1 MPNATGSV
9 SVEKTRKG
17 KIMRSNI
24 KIWILRIL
32 LNLVFV
38 LLLFAIL
45 SSAESENDTS
55 ETDSTVELEPV
66 VVTAT
71 KTPQHLKD
79 TPVITN
85 LITRTEIE
93 ATGAENIGEV
103 LEHTAGIVIHRD
115 AHGDGVQLQGLDSE
129 YILILVDGEPQVGR
143 IAGKLDMARLAVENV
158 ERIEIVKGATS
169 SLFGSDA
176 LGGVI
181 NIITRKA
188 TAPFSVQL
196 SQSFEQN
203 STLDSRGTL
212 ELQRDKLNALLTLSR
227 NYRNPIDLDTSDLT
241 TTIDGYAN
249 VTGSARTEYQLTPT
263 TRLLFS
269 GQYFTQNQEG
279 ISDTSSVVF
288 DRLGDIE
295 NFSGSFGI
303 EHEFG
308 NGTQRTPPTLLTG
321 KLYATRYDDES
332 TVVDR
337 ETAAVSSQ
345 NLTIQDLVKG
355 EVQFDTTLREKHQLT
370 LGGDVVLE
378 NLQSQR
384 ITGGER
390 EVFTNSLFVQNVSRP
405 ISALVFVIGGRLD
418 NHSEFGIHFSPK
430 LSAMYRMTNDL
441 RLRFS
446 YGQGFR
452 APDFKNLYLDFTNV
466 TAGYQVLGNPG
477 LRPESSHN
485 WNLGLEYEIFDGL
498 LGKVHLYRNDLHNLI
513 EAERIGQSAAGGSKF
528 EYQNISK
535 AFTEGVDIE
544 AVIGS
549 VGGFTSTVGYA
560 YLRGAD
566 KETGL
571 PLLNRSTHSG
581 TLKLAYLHTNSGFLM
596 DLRGRYAS
604 SWGFFDDGDKVLEP
618 EELAPSHWLWN
629 IRASKTLFK
638 MFKASIGC
646 NNIFDFKNPTFY
658 TFTGR
663 SFYGGLSLTY

>member
-1 MPNATGSV
+1 MP
-9 SVEKTRKG
+9 
-17 KIMRSNI
+17 SNRI
-24 KIWILRIL
+24 IDFPKANLTFKWFLQIL
-32 LNLVFV
+32 LNLMLGLLAFV
-38 LLLFAIL
+38 LL
-45 SSAESENDTS
+45 SSAESTDDTP
-55 ETDSTVELEPV
+55 ETDRPVELDPV

-71 KTPQHLKD
+71 KTPQRLKD

-85 LITRTEIE
+85 LITRSEIE
-93 ATGAENIGEV
+93 ATGAENIGEI
-103 LEHTAGIVIHRD
+103 LEHTAGIIIHRD
-115 AHGDGVQLQGLDSE
+115 GHGDGVQLQGLDSE
-129 YILILVDGEPQVGR
+129 YVLILVDGEPQVGR

-158 ERIEIVKGATS
+158 ERIEIVKGATA
-169 SLFGSDA
+169 SLFGNAA

-188 TAPFSVQL
+188 TSPFSVQV

-203 STLDSRGTL
+203 STLDSRGTV

-227 NYRNPIDLDTSDLT
+227 NRRSPIDLDTSDLT

-249 VTGSARTEYQLTPT
+249 VTGSARTEYQLTPAT
-263 TRLLFS
+263 NLMVS

-279 ISDTSSVVF
+279 ISENGPVAF
-288 DRLGDIE
+288 DRLGDIK
-295 NFSGSFGI
+295 NFIGSVGI

-308 NGTQRTPPTLLTG
+308 EHTRGKPATLLTG

-332 TVVDR
+332 TVINR
-337 ETAAVSSQ
+337 KTNEINSG
-345 NLTIQDLVKG
+345 NLNIQDMLKG
-355 EVQFDTTLREKHQLT
+355 EVQFDTTLWKKHQLT
-370 LGGDVVLE
+370 LGSEIILE

-390 EVFTNSLFVQNVSRP
+390 DIFTNSLFIQDEFRP
-405 ISALVFVIGGRLD
+405 ISVFALVIGGRLD
-418 NHSEFGIHFSPK
+418 NHSEFGSHFSPK
-430 LSAMYRMTNDL
+430 LSSLYRVTDDL
-441 RLRFS
+441 RVRAS

-466 TAGYQVLGNPG
+466 TSGYQVLGNPN
-477 LRPESSHN
+477 LQPESSHS
-485 WNLGLEYEIFDGL
+485 WNLGVEYQVLDDL
-498 LGKVHLYRNDLHNLI
+498 LGRIHIYRNDLQNLI

-528 EYQNISK
+528 EYQNISR
-535 AFTEGVDIE
+535 AYTEGFDAEAQVDID
-544 AVIGS
+544 AGSIGR
-549 VGGFTSTVGYA
+549 FTSTIGYA

-571 PLLNRSTHSG
+571 QLLNRSTHSG
-581 TLKLAYLHTNSGFLM
+581 TFKLAYLHSNSGFQA

-618 EELAPSHWLWN
+618 EELAPSYWVWN
-629 IRASKTLFK
+629 IRVSKTLFK

-646 NNIFDFKNPTFY
+646 NNIFDFKIPTFY

-663 SFYGGLSLTY
+663 SFYGGISLTY

>member
-1 MPNATGSV
+1 MMSN
-9 SVEKTRKG
+9 G
-17 KIMRSNI
+17 KI
-24 KIWILRIL
+24 WFLRIL
-32 LNLVFV
+32 INIVFG
-38 LLLFAIL
+38 LLLLAIL
-45 SSAESENDTS
+45 SSAETE
-55 ETDSTVELEPV
+55 STVELEPV

-71 KTPQHLKD
+71 KTPQRLED

-85 LITRTEIE
+85 LITRAEIE

-103 LEHTAGIVIHRD
+103 LEHTAGIIIHRD
-115 AHGDGVQLQGLDSE
+115 GHGDGVQLQGLNSE

-143 IAGKLDMARLAVENV
+143 IAGKLDMARFAVENV
-158 ERIEIVKGATS
+158 ERIEIVKGATA
-169 SLFGSDA
+169 SLFGNAA

-188 TAPFSVQL
+188 TSPFSVQV
-196 SQSFEQN
+196 SQTFEQN
-203 STLDSRGTL
+203 TTLDSRGTL
-212 ELQRDKLNALLTLSR
+212 ELQRDNLNALLTLSR
-227 NYRNPIDLDTSDLT
+227 NHRNPIDLDTSDLT

-249 VTGSARTEYQLTPT
+249 VTGSARTEYQLTPAT
-263 TRLLFS
+263 NFIFS

-279 ISDTSSVVF
+279 ISENGPVAF

-295 NFSGSFGI
+295 NFSGSVGV

-308 NGTQRTPPTLLTG
+308 DRTHGTPAPLLTG

-332 TVVDR
+332 TVVNRDSA
-337 ETAAVSSQ
+337 EISSR
-345 NLTIQDLVKG
+345 NLNIQDLLKG
-355 EVQFDTTLREKHQLT
+355 ELQFDTTLWEKHQLT
-370 LGGDVVLE
+370 LGGEVILE

-390 EVFTNSLFVQNVSRP
+390 GLLTNSFFVQNVFRP
-405 ISALVFVIGGRLD
+405 ISAFALVIGGRLD
-418 NHSEFGIHFSPK
+418 NHSEFGTHFSPK
-430 LSAMYRMTNDL
+430 LSTLYRMTDNS

-466 TAGYQVLGNPG
+466 TSGYQVLGNPN

-485 WNLGLEYEIFDGL
+485 WNLGLEYQIFDGL
-498 LGKVHLYRNDLHNLI
+498 LGRVHAYRNDLHNLI
-513 EAERIGQSAAGGSKF
+513 EAERIGKSAAGGSKF

-544 AVIGS
+544 AVVGS
-549 VGGFTSTVGYA
+549 IGGFTSTVGYA

-566 KETGL
+566 KESGL

-581 TLKLAYLHTNSGFLM
+581 TLKLAYLHANTGLQV

-604 SWGFFDDGDKVLEP
+604 PWGFFDDGDKVLES
-618 EELAPSHWLWN
+618 EELAPSYWVWN
-629 IRASKTLFK
+629 LRASKTLLKIFK
-638 MFKASIGC
+638 VSIGC
-646 NNIFDFKNPTFY
+646 NNIFDFKIPTFY

-663 SFYGGLSLTY
+663 SFYGGLALTY

>member
-1 MPNATGSV
+1 M
-9 SVEKTRKG
+9 
-17 KIMRSNI
+17 ISN
-24 KIWILRIL
+24 KKFWILRIL
-32 LNLVFV
+32 LNLLFG
-38 LLLFAIL
+38 LLLFVIL

-55 ETDSTVELEPV
+55 ETDTPVELEPV

-71 KTPQHLKD
+71 RTPQRLKD

-85 LITRTEIE
+85 LITRAEIE
-93 ATGAENIGEV
+93 ATGAENVGEV
-103 LEHTAGIVIHRD
+103 LEHTAGIIIHRD
-115 AHGDGVQLQGLDSE
+115 GHGDGVQLQGLDSA

-158 ERIEIVKGATS
+158 ERIEIVKGATA

-188 TAPFSVQL
+188 TSPFSVQL

-203 STLDSRGTL
+203 NALDSRGTL
-212 ELQRDKLNALLTLSR
+212 ELQRNKLNTLLTLSR
-227 NYRNPIDLDTSDLT
+227 NQRNSIDLDTSDLT

-249 VTGSARTEYQLTPT
+249 VTGSARTAYQLTPAT
-263 TRLLFS
+263 NLVFS
-269 GQYFTQNQEG
+269 GQYFMQNQEG
-279 ISDTSSVVF
+279 ISDSGSVVF

-295 NFSGSFGI
+295 NFSGSLGI

-308 NGTQRTPPTLLTG
+308 DSTQRTPATLLTG

-332 TVVDR
+332 KVIDR

-345 NLTIQDLVKG
+345 NITIQDLLKG
-355 EVQFDTTLREKHQLT
+355 EAQFDTTLWEKHQIT
-370 LGGDVVLE
+370 LGAEIVLE

-384 ITGGER
+384 ITGGKR
-390 EVFTNSLFVQNVSRP
+390 GILTNALFIQDEFRP
-405 ISALVFVIGGRLD
+405 ISAFALVIGGRLD
-418 NHSEFGIHFSPK
+418 NHSEFGTHFSPK
-430 LSAMYRMTNDL
+430 LSSMYRATDDF

-466 TAGYQVLGNPG
+466 TAGYQVLGNPS
-477 LRPESSHN
+477 LQPESSHN
-485 WNLGLEYEIFDGL
+485 YNIGAEYQILDGL
-498 LGKVHLYRNDLHNLI
+498 LGRIHVYRNDLHNLI
-513 EAERIGQSAAGGSKF
+513 EAERIGKSAAGGSKF
-528 EYQNISK
+528 EYQNISR
-535 AFTEGVDIE
+535 AYTEGIDVE

-549 VGGFTSTVGYA
+549 MGGFTSTLGYA

-571 PLLNRSTHSG
+571 ALLNRSTHSG
-581 TLKLAYLHTNSGFLM
+581 TLKLAYLHANSGFQV

-604 SWGFFDDGDKVLEP
+604 PWGFFDDGDKVLEP
-618 EELAPSHWLWN
+618 EELAPSYWVWN
-629 IRASKTLFK
+629 LRASKTLFK
-638 MFKASIGC
+638 IFKASIGC
-646 NNIFDFKNPTFY
+646 NNIFDFRIPTFY

-663 SFYGGLSLTY
+663 SFYAGLSLTY

>member
-1 MPNATGSV
+1 M
-9 SVEKTRKG
+9 
-17 KIMRSNI
+17 ISNT
-24 KIWILRIL
+24 KIWILRVLI
-32 LNLVFV
+32 NLVFV
-38 LLLFAIL
+38 LLLFVIL
-45 SSAESENDTS
+45 SSA
-55 ETDSTVELEPV
+55 DSADNGDNTREAKPAVELKPV

-71 KTPQHLKD
+71 KTPQRLED

-115 AHGDGVQLQGLDSE
+115 GHGDGVQLQGLDSE

-158 ERIEIVKGATS
+158 ERIEIVKGATA
-169 SLFGSDA
+169 SLFGNAA

-188 TAPFSVQL
+188 TSPFSAQV
-196 SQSFEQN
+196 SQTFEQN
-203 STLDSRGTL
+203 STFDSRGTL

-227 NYRNPIDLDTSDLT
+227 NHRSPIDLDTSDLT

-249 VTGSARTEYQLTPT
+249 ITASARTEYQLTPA

-269 GQYFTQNQEG
+269 GQYFTQDQEG
-279 ISDTSSVVF
+279 ISENGPIAF

-295 NFSGSFGI
+295 NFSGSLGI
-303 EHEFG
+303 AHEFG
-308 NGTQRTPPTLLTG
+308 DSAPPALLTA
-321 KLYATRYDDES
+321 KIYATRYDDES
-332 TVVDR
+332 TVINR
-337 ETAAVSSQ
+337 ETTAVDSQ
-345 NLTIQDLVKG
+345 NLNIQDLVKG
-355 EVQFDTTLREKHQLT
+355 EAQFDTTLWEKHQIT
-370 LGGDVVLE
+370 LGGEVVLE

-390 EVFTNSLFVQNVSRP
+390 GLLTNALFIQDEFRP
-405 ISALVFVIGGRLD
+405 ISAFALVIGGRLD
-418 NHSEFGIHFSPK
+418 NHSEFGTHFSPK
-430 LSAMYRMTNDL
+430 LSTMYRATDEL

-466 TAGYQVLGNPG
+466 TSGYQVLGNPS
-477 LRPESSHN
+477 LQPESSHN
-485 WNLGLEYEIFDGL
+485 WNIGAEYQVFSSL
-498 LGKVHLYRNDLHNLI
+498 LARIHVYRNDLHNLI

-535 AFTEGVDIE
+535 AFTEGVDVE
-544 AVIGS
+544 AIIGS
-549 VGGFTSTVGYA
+549 IGGFTSTVGYA

-571 PLLNRSTHSG
+571 ALLNRSTHNG
-581 TLKLAYLHTNSGFLM
+581 TLKFAYLHANTGFQV

-604 SWGFFDDGDKVLEP
+604 PWGFFDDGDKVLEP
-618 EELAPSHWLWN
+618 EELAPSYWVWN
-629 IRASKTLFK
+629 IRAAKTLFRI
-638 MFKASIGC
+638 FKASIGC
-646 NNIFDFKNPTFY
+646 NNIFDFKIPTFY

-663 SFYGGLSLTY
+663 SFYGGVSLTY

>member
-1 MPNATGSV
+1 MIS
-9 SVEKTRKG
+9 KT
-17 KIMRSNI
+17 

-32 LNLVFV
+32 INLVFG

-45 SSAESENDTS
+45 SSADSENNTS
-55 ETDSTVELEPV
+55 ETERAVELEPV

-85 LITRTEIE
+85 LITRAEIE

-103 LEHTAGIVIHRD
+103 LEYTAGIIIHRD
-115 AHGDGVQLQGLDSE
+115 GHGDGVQLQGLDSA

-158 ERIEIVKGATS
+158 ERIEIVKGATA

-188 TAPFSVQL
+188 TSPFSVQL
-196 SQSFEQN
+196 AQSFEQN
-203 STLDSRGTL
+203 NALDSRGTL
-212 ELQRDKLNALLTLSR
+212 ELQRNKLNALLTLSR
-227 NYRNPIDLDTSDLT
+227 NQRDPIDLDTSDLT

-249 VTGSARTEYQLTPT
+249 VTGSARTAYQLTPAT
-263 TRLLFS
+263 NLVFS
-269 GQYFTQNQEG
+269 GQYFMQNQEG
-279 ISDTSSVVF
+279 ISDSGAVVF
-288 DRLGDIE
+288 ERLGDIE
-295 NFSGSFGI
+295 NFSGSLGI

-308 NGTQRTPPTLLTG
+308 NSTQRTPATLLTG
-321 KLYATRYDDES
+321 KLYATRYGDES
-332 TVVDR
+332 TVINR
-337 ETAAVSSQ
+337 ETTEVSSQ
-345 NLTIQDLVKG
+345 NITIQDLLKG
-355 EVQFDTTLREKHQLT
+355 EAQFDTTLGEKHQIT
-370 LGGDVVLE
+370 LGAEVVLE

-390 EVFTNSLFVQNVSRP
+390 GILTNALFMQDEFRP
-405 ISALVFVIGGRLD
+405 ISAFALVIGGRLD
-418 NHSEFGIHFSPK
+418 NHSEFGTHFSPK
-430 LSAMYRMTNDL
+430 LSSMYRVTDDF

-466 TAGYQVLGNPG
+466 TSGYQVLGNPS
-477 LRPESSHN
+477 LQPESSHN
-485 WNLGLEYEIFDGL
+485 YNLGAEYQVLDGL
-498 LGKVHLYRNDLHNLI
+498 LGRIHLYRNDLHNLI

-528 EYQNISK
+528 EYQNISR
-535 AFTEGVDIE
+535 AFTEGVDVE
-544 AVIGS
+544 VVIGS
-549 VGGFTSTVGYA
+549 IGGFTSTLGYA

-571 PLLNRSTHSG
+571 SLLNRSTHNG
-581 TLKLAYLHTNSGFLM
+581 TLKLAYLHTNTGFLI

-618 EELAPSHWLWN
+618 EEMAPSYWVWN
-629 IRASKTLFK
+629 LRASKTLFK
-638 MFKASIGC
+638 IFKASIGC
-646 NNIFDFKNPTFY
+646 NNIFDFRIPTFY
-658 TFTGR
+658 PFTGR

>member
-1 MPNATGSV
+1 MIS
-9 SVEKTRKG
+9 KTK
-17 KIMRSNI
+17 M
-24 KIWILRIL
+24 WILRIL
-32 LNLVFV
+32 INLVFG

-45 SSAESENDTS
+45 SSADSDDDTG
-55 ETDSTVELEPV
+55 ETERAIELEPV

-85 LITRTEIE
+85 LITRAEIE
-93 ATGAENIGEV
+93 ATGAENVGEV

-115 AHGDGVQLQGLDSE
+115 GHGDGVQLQGLGSE
-129 YILILVDGEPQVGR
+129 YVLILVDGEPQVGR

-158 ERIEIVKGATS
+158 ERIEIVKGATA
-169 SLFGSDA
+169 SLFGNAA

-188 TAPFSVQL
+188 TSPFSVQV
-196 SQSFEQN
+196 SQTFEQN

-212 ELQRDKLNALLTLSR
+212 ELQRDKFNALLTLSR
-227 NYRNPIDLDTSDLT
+227 NRRSPIDLDTSDLT

-249 VTGSARTEYQLTPT
+249 VTGSARTEYQLTPA

-269 GQYFTQNQEG
+269 GQYFLQDQEG
-279 ISDTSSVVF
+279 ISENGPAAF

-295 NFSGSFGI
+295 NFSGSVGV

-308 NGTQRTPPTLLTG
+308 DRTPGTPATLLTG

-332 TVVDR
+332 TVVNRDSA
-337 ETAAVSSQ
+337 EISSQ
-345 NLTIQDLVKG
+345 NLNIQDLLKG
-355 EVQFDTTLREKHQLT
+355 EAQFDTTLSEKHQIT
-370 LGGDVVLE
+370 LGGEVIFE

-390 EVFTNSLFVQNVSRP
+390 GILTNSLFVQDEFRP
-405 ISALVFVIGGRLD
+405 ISAFALVIGGRLD
-418 NHSEFGIHFSPK
+418 NHSEFGIHLSPK
-430 LSAMYRMTNDL
+430 LSTMYRVTDDFQV
-441 RLRFS
+441 RFS

-466 TAGYQVLGNPG
+466 TSGYQVLGNPD
-477 LRPESSHN
+477 LQPESSHN
-485 WNLGLEYEIFDGL
+485 WNLGAEYQVFDNL
-498 LGKVHLYRNDLHNLI
+498 LGRIHVYRNDLHNLI
-513 EAERIGQSAAGGSKF
+513 EAERIGQSVAGGSKF

-535 AFTEGVDIE
+535 TFTEGFDVE
-544 AVIGS
+544 AVIGGI
-549 VGGFTSTVGYA
+549 GGFTATVGYA

-571 PLLNRSTHSG
+571 ALLNRSTHNG
-581 TLKLAYLHTNSGFLM
+581 TLKLAYLHANSGFHV
-596 DLRGRYAS
+596 DVRGRYAS

-618 EELAPSHWLWN
+618 EELAPSYWVWN
-629 IRASKTLFK
+629 LRASKTFFK
-638 MFKASIGC
+638 IFRASIGC
-646 NNIFDFKNPTFY
+646 NNIFDFKIPTFY

-663 SFYGGLSLTY
+663 SLYGGISLIY

>member
-1 MPNATGSV
+1 MMSN
-9 SVEKTRKG
+9 G
-17 KIMRSNI
+17 KI
-24 KIWILRIL
+24 WFLQILI
-32 LNLVFV
+32 NLVFG
-38 LLLFAIL
+38 LLLLALL
-45 SSAESENDTS
+45 SSAESGDETP
-55 ETDSTVELEPV
+55 ETDPTVELEPV

-71 KTPQHLKD
+71 KTPQRLED

-85 LITRTEIE
+85 LITRAEIE

-103 LEHTAGIVIHRD
+103 LEHTAGIIIHRD
-115 AHGDGVQLQGLDSE
+115 GHGDGVQLQGLNSE

-158 ERIEIVKGATS
+158 ERIEIVKGATA
-169 SLFGSDA
+169 SLFGNTA

-188 TAPFSVQL
+188 TSPFSVQV
-196 SQSFEQN
+196 SQTFEQN
-203 STLDSRGTL
+203 TTLDSRGTV
-212 ELQRDKLNALLTLSR
+212 ELQRDNLNTLLTLSR

-249 VTGSARTEYQLTPT
+249 VTGSARTEYQLTPAT
-263 TRLLFS
+263 NLIFS
-269 GQYFTQNQEG
+269 GQYFTQDQEG
-279 ISDTSSVVF
+279 ISENGPVAF

-295 NFSGSFGI
+295 NFSGSVGV

-308 NGTQRTPPTLLTG
+308 DRTRGTPTTLLTG

-332 TVVDR
+332 TVVNRDSA
-337 ETAAVSSQ
+337 EISSQ
-345 NLTIQDLVKG
+345 NLNIQDLLKG
-355 EVQFDTTLREKHQLT
+355 ELQFDTTLWEKHQLT
-370 LGGDVVLE
+370 LGGEVILE

-390 EVFTNSLFVQNVSRP
+390 GILTNSLFAQNVFRP
-405 ISALVFVIGGRLD
+405 ISAFALVIGGRLD
-418 NHSEFGIHFSPK
+418 NHSEFGTHFSPK
-430 LSAMYRMTNDL
+430 LSTLYRMTDNL

-466 TAGYQVLGNPG
+466 TSGYQVLGNPN

-485 WNLGLEYEIFDGL
+485 WNLGLEYQIFDGL
-498 LGKVHLYRNDLHNLI
+498 LGRVHAYRNDLHNLI
-513 EAERIGQSAAGGSKF
+513 EAERIGKSAAGGSKF

-535 AFTEGVDIE
+535 TFTEGIDVE
-544 AVIGS
+544 AVVGS
-549 VGGFTSTVGYA
+549 IGGFTSTVGYA

-566 KETGL
+566 KESGL

-581 TLKLAYLHTNSGFLM
+581 TLKLAYLHANTGLQV

-604 SWGFFDDGDKVLEP
+604 PWGFFDDGDKVLES
-618 EELAPSHWLWN
+618 EELAPSYWVWN
-629 IRASKTLFK
+629 LRASKTLFK
-638 MFKASIGC
+638 IFKVSIGC
-646 NNIFDFKNPTFY
+646 NNIFDFKIPTFY

-663 SFYGGLSLTY
+663 SFYGGLALTY

>member
-1 MPNATGSV
+1 MFSDRTVSSRRTSTATL
-9 SVEKTRKG
+9 
-17 KIMRSNI
+17 
-24 KIWILRIL
+24 WLLRIL
-32 LNLVFV
+32 IQLVFG

-45 SSAESENDTS
+45 SSAESQDDTF
-55 ETDSTVELEPV
+55 ETDDAVALEPI

-71 KTPQHLKD
+71 RTPQHLKD

-85 LITRTEIE
+85 LITRAEIE

-103 LEHTAGIVIHRD
+103 LEHTAGIIIHRD
-115 AHGDGVQLQGLDSE
+115 GHGDGVQLQGLNSE
-129 YILILVDGEPQVGR
+129 YVLILVDGEPQVGR

-158 ERIEIVKGATS
+158 ERIEIVKGATA

-188 TAPFSVQL
+188 TTPFSVQI
-196 SQSFEQN
+196 SQNFEQN
-203 STLDSRGTL
+203 STFDSRGTL
-212 ELQRDKLNALLTLSR
+212 ELQRDKLNTLLTLSHNR
-227 NYRNPIDLDTSDLT
+227 RNPIDLDTSDLT

-249 VTGSARTEYQLTPT
+249 VTGSARTAYQLTPAT
-263 TRLLFS
+263 NLILS

-279 ISDTSSVVF
+279 ISESGPITF
-288 DRLGDIE
+288 DRFGDIE
-295 NFSGSFGI
+295 NFSGSLRI

-308 NGTQRTPPTLLTG
+308 NSTQRTPATLLTG

-332 TVVDR
+332 TVLDR
-337 ETAAVSSQ
+337 ETAAVSSE

-355 EVQFDTTLREKHQLT
+355 EVQFNMTVWQKHQLT

-390 EVFTNSLFVQNVSRP
+390 DIFTNSLFAQNQFRP
-405 ISALVFVIGGRLD
+405 ISAFVLVIGGRLD
-418 NHSEFGIHFSPK
+418 NHSEFGTHFSPK
-430 LSAMYRMTNDL
+430 LSAMYRMTDDL

-466 TAGYQVLGNPG
+466 TAGYQVLGNPS
-477 LRPESSHN
+477 LQPESSHN
-485 WNLGLEYEIFDGL
+485 WNLGLEYEIFEGL
-498 LGKVHLYRNDLHNLI
+498 LGKIHAYRNDLSNLI
-513 EAERIGQSAAGGSKF
+513 EAERMGESAAGGSKF
-528 EYQNISK
+528 EYQNISR
-535 AFTEGVDIE
+535 AYTEGTDIE
-544 AVIGS
+544 VVVGS
-549 VGGFTSTVGYA
+549 IGGFTSAIGYA

-566 KETGL
+566 KETKL

-581 TLKLAYLHTNSGFLM
+581 TLKLGYLHLNSGVQV

-604 SWGFFDDGDKVLEP
+604 QWGFFDDGDKVLEP
-618 EELAPSHWLWN
+618 EELAPSYWVWN
-629 IRASKTLFK
+629 IRVSKTLFK
-638 MFKASIGC
+638 MLKASIGC

-663 SFYGGLSLTY
+663 SFYGGLALTY

>member
-1 MPNATGSV
+1 M
-9 SVEKTRKG
+9 
-17 KIMRSNI
+17 ISNT

-32 LNLVFV
+32 INLAFGV
-38 LLLFAIL
+38 LLFAIW
-45 SSAESENDTS
+45 SYAETEDDTS
-55 ETDSTVELEPV
+55 ETDPTTELESI

-71 KTPQHLKD
+71 RTSQRLKD

-85 LITRTEIE
+85 LITRAEIE
-93 ATGAENIGEV
+93 ATGAENIGEA
-103 LEHTAGIVIHRD
+103 LEHTAGIIIHRD
-115 AHGDGVQLQGLDSE
+115 GHGDGVQLQGLDSE

-158 ERIEIVKGATS
+158 ERIEIVKGATA

-188 TAPFSVQL
+188 TSPFSVRV
-196 SQSFEQN
+196 SQTFEQN

-212 ELQRDKLNALLTLSR
+212 ELKRDKLNALLTLSR

-249 VTGSARTEYQLTPT
+249 VTGSARTEYQLTSAT
-263 TRLLFS
+263 SLLFS

-279 ISDTSSVVF
+279 VSESSATVF
-288 DRLGDIE
+288 YRLGDIE
-295 NFSGSFGI
+295 IFSGSLGV

-308 NGTQRTPPTLLTG
+308 NGTPGVPSTLLSS

-332 TVVDR
+332 TVINR
-337 ETAAVSSQ
+337 ETTTVDSE
-345 NLTIQDLVKG
+345 NLNIQDLVKG
-355 EVQFDTTLREKHQLT
+355 EAQFDTVLWEKHQVT
-370 LGGDVVLE
+370 LGGEIVLE

-390 EVFTNSLFVQNVSRP
+390 EVLTNALFVQNEFRP
-405 ISALVFVIGGRLD
+405 ISAFALVMGGRLD
-418 NHSEFGIHFSPK
+418 YHSEFGTHFSPK
-430 LSAMYRMTNDL
+430 LSTLYRVTDNL
-441 RLRFS
+441 RVRAS

-466 TAGYQVLGNPG
+466 TSGYQVLGNPS
-477 LRPESSHN
+477 LQPESSHS
-485 WNLGLEYEIFDGL
+485 WNLGLEYEVFDGL
-498 LGKVHLYRNDLHNLI
+498 LGRVHLYRNDLQNLI

-528 EYQNISK
+528 EYQNISR
-535 AFTEGVDIE
+535 AFTEGVDVE

-549 VGGFTSTVGYA
+549 IGGFTSTLGYA

-571 PLLNRSTHSG
+571 SLLNRSTHNG
-581 TLKLAYLHTNSGFLM
+581 TLKLAYLHTNTGFLI

-618 EELAPSHWLWN
+618 EEMAPSYWVWN

-638 MFKASIGC
+638 IFRASIGC
-646 NNIFDFKNPTFY
+646 NNIFDFKIPTFY